1 MPPLRRV
8 ARISDDGKVSWW
20 IPEGIVFSKK
30 LNELTAIL
38 NRLRKAACSG
48 AVVRLCD
55 FFTIHHQWP
64 SMEVVTLIDLPIR
77 RLLMH
82 VSQVL
87 LHAFR
92 GEHVNVLDTEGLENV
107 LLEVIVEGHPGHAF
121 HDGPCPVDAHPVL
134 PLRTGL
140 KDEGLA

>member
-1 MPPLRRV
+1 MTRESIHGSQKALYLLN
-8 ARISDDGKVSWW
+8 
-20 IPEGIVFSKK
+20 
-30 LNELTAIL
+30 LNELTAVL
-38 NRLRKAACSG
+38 DRFRKAACSS

-64 SMEVVTLIDLPIR
+64 SVQMVTLVDLPIR
-77 RLLMH
+77 SLLMH

-92 GEHVNVLDTEGLENV
+92 REHVDVLDTEGLEDV

-121 HDGPCPVDAHPVL
+121 HDGTCPVYANPVL
-134 PLRTGL
+134 PLRTRL
-140 KDEGLA
+140 KDERLA

>member
-1 MPPLRRV
+1 MESRRHC
-8 ARISDDGKVSWW
+8 IFQS
-20 IPEGIVFSKK
+20 
-30 LNELTAIL
+30 LHELTAVL
-38 NRLRKAACSG
+38 NRLRKAACSS

-64 SMEVVTLIDLPIR
+64 SVKMVTLVDLPIWS
-77 RLLMH
+77 LLMH

-92 GEHVNVLDTEGLENV
+92 GEHVDVLDTEGLEDV
-107 LLEVIVEGHPGHAF
+107 LLEVIVEGHPRNAF
-121 HDGPCPVDAHPVL
+121 HDGTCPVDAHPVL